1 MTYSAKANPNATNS
15 ELDSKRIITHKELT
29 SAQRD
34 ELIEQFVEIQ
44 LDNMDTQ
51 SLYELASEYVTQSF
65 DRLTDSEIKERIE
78 SLYDEELYDELVDN
92 VTSLN
97 DNEEPWLQPL
107 FLSHPLQREQEQ
119 VNGANILC
127 VLIVNLFLKF
137 ITLVGQDYNAL
148 NVKNQSTNYSGV

>member
-1 MTYSAKANPNATNS
+1 MTYSQKANPNATNS

-29 SAQRD
+29 STQRD

-78 SLYDEELYDELVDN
+78 SLYDEELYEELVDN
-92 VTSLN
+92 VT
-97 DNEEPWLQPL
+97 NETVLDINN
-107 FLSHPLQREQEQ
+107 
-119 VNGANILC
+119 NG
-127 VLIVNLFLKF
+127 
-137 ITLVGQDYNAL
+137 GQF
-148 NVKNQSTNYSGV
+148 